1 MAISVLDFYPQHE
14 VRANTRY
21 NFLLEDCLMCVL
33 VVLNDK
39 PRELAFTIPKYYN
52 FKRVYNDKRYK
63 VKKLLEY
70 SILITYIEKNK
81 EAVKKRFGLSD
92 RDFNDFCLSL
102 KNRLILS
109 YSDYKKYQ
117 KFLIRGFGYL
127 KKLFNRI
134 FRSKK

>member
-14 VRANTRY
+14 VKANTRY

-33 VVLNDK
+33 VVFGGK
-39 PRELAFTIPKYYN
+39 PKELAFTIPKYYN
-52 FKRVYNDKRYK
+52 FKKVYNDKRYK

-70 SILITYIEKNK
+70 SVLISYIEKNK
-81 EAVKKRFGLSD
+81 EAVKKRFGMSEK
-92 RDFNDFCLSL
+92 DFNDLKISL
-102 KNRLILS
+102 KDCLVQS

-117 KFLIRGFGYL
+117 KFLLRGFGYL

-134 FRSKK
+134 FRSRK